1 MYENPFEERFLIIAE
16 KPSVALTIA
25 AVLGFKE
32 KKDGYVEGPDGY
44 VTWCLG
50 HLAEY
55 AMPEAYDVRFKKWSL
70 DTLPIIPDKWQLVV
84 PKDKEKQFRVIC
96 SLLKKAE
103 QTRAPG
109 WTGSPVTV
117 VNACDA
123 GREGEL
129 IFNRVYELSGCTLPV
144 KRLWISSMEDDAIF
158 QGFLDLK
165 DSSELRNLAAA
176 SVCRAQADWL
186 IGMNASRAF
195 TKVYDYRLTV
205 GRVQTPTLA
214 MLVKRGDEITGFQK
228 TQYFITH
235 LMVDSMGHTI
245 DAVSEH
251 FQDREEAN
259 RLAGICNTRVAS
271 VSSLDRQ
278 TRTAAAPKLYD
289 LTSLQRDANRLF
301 GMSASKTL
309 SCAQNLYENKLIT
322 YPRTDSRFLT
332 DDMEKTALDVI
343 SACRK
348 SFPFLNLP
356 ETNSGSTGSRGSSGN
371 TQSGEPY
378 TNPYA
383 NTYERPNVQRLLN
396 SKKVSDHHAIIPT
409 VRIRNSDLSQCSEEE
424 KYILI
429 MLATRLICAS
439 GKDHVYE
446 SVKASFYCGG
456 YTFTAAGQSVK
467 EAGWKAVD
475 AAMRQYCKIGSD
487 AGKNETA
494 SGIPDRKLKDDKWEQ
509 HGIEMAGEESGI
521 GAGADNDSTGF
532 QDLSS
537 LYKGAQFMPVQTRV
551 TDHWTQPPKQ
561 YTEDTLLHAMETAGA
576 SEMSDDVERKG
587 LGTPAT
593 RAAIIDKLV
602 ASNYITRNKRQ
613 LIATDAG
620 KQLVS
625 VLPEYLKSA
634 QMTADWENRLLQIE
648 RGQYNSQAF
657 MDGIT
662 QLINRMLQDCRQI
675 DEGEKKRFAYN
686 DNTSGG
692 TRMGRPGRESL
703 GKCPV
708 CGSPVYEGGKN
719 FYCSDRNC
727 RFVLWK
733 QNRYLDRMRTS
744 LDARMVKDLLAN
756 GRTHVKNL
764 YSVKKDKY
772 FAADLIMEW
781 ASDKAT
787 FGLEFPRHNN

>member
-409 VRIRNSDLSQCSEEE
+409 VRIRNSDLSQCSAEE

-456 YTFTAAGQSVK
+456 YTFTATGQSVK
-467 EAGWKAVD
+467 EVGWKAVD

-648 RGQYNSQAF
+648 HGQYSSQEF
-657 MDGIT
+657 MNGIS
-662 QLINRMLQDCRQI
+662 QLINRMLLDCRQI
-675 DEGEKKRFAYN
+675 DEGEKKRFAYD

-744 LDARMVKDLLAN
+744 LNARMVKDLLAN

>member
-409 VRIRNSDLSQCSEEE
+409 VRIRNSDLSQCSAEE

-456 YTFTAAGQSVK
+456 YTFTAAGRSVK
-467 EAGWKAVD
+467 EVGWKAVD
-475 AAMRQYCKIGSD
+475 AAMRRYCKIGSD

-494 SGIPDRKLKDDKWEQ
+494 SGMSDGKLKDGKWEQ
-509 HGIEMAGEESGI
+509 HSKEMTGGESGI
-521 GAGADNDSTGF
+521 DADADNDSTGF

-634 QMTADWENRLLQIE
+634 KMTADWENRLLQIE
-648 RGQYNSQAF
+648 HGQYSSQEF
-657 MDGIT
+657 MNGIS
-662 QLINRMLQDCRQI
+662 QLINRMLLDCRQV
-675 DEGEKKRFAYN
+675 DEGERKRFGGS
-686 DNTSGG
+686 DSGG
-692 TRMGRPGRESL
+692 NHLNRQGRESL
-703 GKCPV
+703 CKCPA
-708 CGSPVYEGGKN
+708 CGSPVFEGGKN

-727 RFVLWK
+727 RFTLWK
-733 QNRYLDRMRTS
+733 QNRYLERMRTS
-744 LDARMVKDLLAN
+744 LDARMAKDLLEN
-756 GRTHVKNL
+756 GRTHVRNL

-772 FAADLIMEW
+772 FAADLLMRWEDGM
-781 ASDKAT
+781 AKYSLGFQND
-787 FGLEFPRHNN
+787 

>member
-409 VRIRNSDLSQCSEEE
+409 VRIRNSDLSQCSAEE

-456 YTFTAAGQSVK
+456 YTFTATGQSVK
-467 EAGWKAVD
+467 EVGWKAVD

>member
-356 ETNSGSTGSRGSSGN
+356 ETTSGSTGSRGSSGN
-371 TQSGEPY
+371 TQSGDSY

-409 VRIRNSDLSQCSEEE
+409 VRIRNSDLSQCSAEE

>member
-84 PKDKEKQFRVIC
+84 PKDKEKQFQVIC

-129 IFNRVYELSGCTLPV
+129 IFNRVYELSGCSLPV

-259 RLAGICNTRVAS
+259 RLAGICNTRVTS

-356 ETNSGSTGSRGSSGN
+356 ETNSGSTGSRSSSGN

-409 VRIRNSDLSQCSEEE
+409 VRIRNSDLSQCSAEE

-456 YTFTAAGQSVK
+456 YTFTATGQSVK
-467 EAGWKAVD
+467 EVGWKAVD

-744 LDARMVKDLLAN
+744 LDASMVKDLLAN

>member
-32 KKDGYVEGPDGY
+32 KKDGYVEGSDGY

-259 RLAGICNTRVAS
+259 RLAGICNTRVAC

-409 VRIRNSDLSQCSEEE
+409 VRIRNSDLSQCSAEE

>member
-409 VRIRNSDLSQCSEEE
+409 VRIRNSDLSQCSAEE

-467 EAGWKAVD
+467 EVGWKAVD

-675 DEGEKKRFAYN
+675 DEGEKKRFGGS
-686 DNTSGG
+686 DSGG
-692 TRMGRPGRESL
+692 NHLNRQGRESL
-703 GKCPV
+703 GKCPA
-708 CGSPVYEGGKN
+708 CGSPVFEGGKN
-719 FYCSDRNC
+719 FYCSDKNC
-727 RFVLWK
+727 RFTLWK
-733 QNRYLDRMRTS
+733 QNRYLERMRTS
-744 LDARMVKDLLAN
+744 LDARMVKDLLEN
-756 GRTHVKNL
+756 GRTHVRNR

-772 FAADLIMEW
+772 VAADLLMRWEDGM
-781 ASDKAT
+781 AKYSLGFQND
-787 FGLEFPRHNN
+787 

>member
-1 MYENPFEERFLIIAE
+1 
-16 KPSVALTIA
+16 
-25 AVLGFKE
+25 
-32 KKDGYVEGPDGY
+32 
-44 VTWCLG
+44 
-50 HLAEY
+50 
-55 AMPEAYDVRFKKWSL
+55 
-70 DTLPIIPDKWQLVV
+70 
-84 PKDKEKQFRVIC
+84 
-96 SLLKKAE
+96 
-103 QTRAPG
+103 
-109 WTGSPVTV
+109 
-117 VNACDA
+117 
-123 GREGEL
+123 
-129 IFNRVYELSGCTLPV
+129 
-144 KRLWISSMEDDAIF
+144 
-158 QGFLDLK
+158 
-165 DSSELRNLAAA
+165 
-176 SVCRAQADWL
+176 
-186 IGMNASRAF
+186 
-195 TKVYDYRLTV
+195 
-205 GRVQTPTLA
+205 
-214 MLVKRGDEITGFQK
+214 
-228 TQYFITH
+228 
-235 LMVDSMGHTI
+235 
-245 DAVSEH
+245 
-251 FQDREEAN
+251 
-259 RLAGICNTRVAS
+259 
-271 VSSLDRQ
+271 
-278 TRTAAAPKLYD
+278 
-289 LTSLQRDANRLF
+289 
-301 GMSASKTL
+301 
-309 SCAQNLYENKLIT
+309 
-322 YPRTDSRFLT
+322 
-332 DDMEKTALDVI
+332 
-343 SACRK
+343 
-348 SFPFLNLP
+348 
-356 ETNSGSTGSRGSSGN
+356 
-371 TQSGEPY
+371 
-378 TNPYA
+378 
-383 NTYERPNVQRLLN
+383 
-396 SKKVSDHHAIIPT
+396 
-409 VRIRNSDLSQCSEEE
+409 
-424 KYILI
+424 

-467 EAGWKAVD
+467 EVGWKAVD

-686 DNTSGG
+686 DNISGG

>member
-356 ETNSGSTGSRGSSGN
+356 ETN
-371 TQSGEPY
+371 
-378 TNPYA
+378 
-383 NTYERPNVQRLLN
+383 VQRLLN
-396 SKKVSDHHAIIPT
+396 RKKVSDHHAIIPT
-409 VRIRNSDLSQCSEEE
+409 VRIRNSDLSQCSAEE

-456 YTFTAAGQSVK
+456 YTFTAAGRSVK
-467 EAGWKAVD
+467 EVGWKAVD
-475 AAMRQYCKIGSD
+475 AAMRRYCKIGSD

-744 LDARMVKDLLAN
+744 LNARMVKDLLAN

>member
-348 SFPFLNLP
+348 SFPFLKLP
-356 ETNSGSTGSRGSSGN
+356 ETNSGRTGSRGSSGN

-409 VRIRNSDLSQCSEEE
+409 VRIRNSDLSQCSAEE

-467 EAGWKAVD
+467 EVGWKAVD

>member
-356 ETNSGSTGSRGSSGN
+356 ETTSGSTGSRGSSGN
-371 TQSGEPY
+371 TQSGDSY

-396 SKKVSDHHAIIPT
+396 SKNVSDHHAIIPT
-409 VRIRNSDLSQCSEEE
+409 VRIRNSDLSQCSAEE